1 LKYNKE
7 RKEVIKMKK
16 KNILREKK
24 YRFSMA
30 QDIRSYRKVATE
42 DVYRFIMKRNPN
54 CLASIRMAK
63 KLARNPY

>member
-1 LKYNKE
+1 
-7 RKEVIKMKK
+7 MKK
-16 KNILREKK
+16 KNILRERK

-30 QDIRSYRKVATE
+30 QDIRSYRKAATE

>member
-1 LKYNKE
+1 
-7 RKEVIKMKK
+7 MKK

-42 DVYRFIMKRNPN
+42 DIYRFIMKRNPN

>member
-1 LKYNKE
+1 MDITKE

-16 KNILREKK
+16 KNILRERK

>member
-1 LKYNKE
+1 
-7 RKEVIKMKK
+7 MKK
-16 KNILREKK
+16 KNILRERK

-54 CLASIRMAK
+54 CLAFIRMAK

>member
-1 LKYNKE
+1 
-7 RKEVIKMKK
+7 MKK

-30 QDIRSYRKVATE
+30 QDIRSYRKAATE

-54 CLASIRMAK
+54 CLASVRMAK